1 MKRIEVHIKT
11 EHTRP
16 ILNAL
21 KKVGVGGL
29 TVAQVRGRGQTAVP
43 AVRGLRGSAKFVADF
58 NTRNL
63 IYTIVNDDQTEKV
76 VKAILEAV
84 QNEEIEAFGKIFIT
98 NIEDAVDLATGKRG
112 TNAI

>member
-1 MKRIEVHIKT
+1 MKRIEIHTKT

-29 TVAQVRGRGQTAVP
+29 TVAQVRGRGQTDIPV
-43 AVRGLRGSAKFVADF
+43 VRGLRGSAKFVADF

-76 VKAILEAV
+76 IQSILAAV
-84 QNEEIEAFGKIFIT
+84 QNDETEAFGKIFIT
-98 NIEDAVDLATGKRG
+98 NIEDAVDLSTGKRG
-112 TNAI
+112 TNAL